1 MTSRFSLHAIGVVA
15 ACVLCSSTLY
25 AQNEEASNS
34 STSDNPGTE
43 VTRIEPTAEELEA
56 IRKQQVIDSLKS
68 KIGSQSSEIKNLE
81 KEIADVRAKLN
92 STLGQKDSLRKALA
106 TLELNKTLIEKDLS
120 ITQKK
125 IELSNASIAELDT
138 SITAAR
144 IKIDQGKS
152 ALAKSLRAIEQ
163 GEEEGLGSGLSKL
176 VSAGSLSEMLDVAA
190 RIRDFQEAILYQ
202 VDVISEE
209 KKKLEETQA
218 EHANQLTSLVYL
230 QLDLVDKQKVVESNK
245 KEKTYLL
252 NSTKNQ
258 EATYQKQLAE
268 RKAKIAKLQA
278 ELNAYEEQLRVEID
292 PATLPA
298 TGSGVL
304 KWPLAKHTI
313 TQYFGNTAFA
323 SKNAQVYSGKGHNGI
338 DIAASVGT
346 PVQASLTGTVI
357 DTGDTDVACPGSS
370 YGKYVLIK
378 HNNGLTTLY
387 AHLSVIRT
395 TVGASVV
402 TGQVIGLSG
411 NTGYSTGPH
420 LHFTVF
426 ASKAVTVINRK
437 SAACGTI
444 MKIPVSPQNGY
455 LNPLSYLLK

>member
-1 MTSRFSLHAIGVVA
+1 MRTLSAQAMVVILTSVVY
-15 ACVLCSSTLY
+15 VSTLN
-25 AQNEEASNS
+25 AQTETANS
-34 STSDNPGTE
+34 STTENPGTE
-43 VTRIEPTAEELEA
+43 VTRIEPTPEEFEA
-56 IRKQQVIDSLKS
+56 IRKQENIDNLKS
-68 KIGSQSSEIKNLE
+68 KIGAQSSEIKNLE
-81 KEIADVRAKLN
+81 KEIADVRAKLT
-92 STLGQKDSLRKALA
+92 STLGQKDSLRKALS

-120 ITQKK
+120 ITKKK
-125 IELSNASIAELDT
+125 IEISNTTISELDT
-138 SITAAR
+138 NITAAR
-144 IKIDQGKS
+144 IKINQSKA
-152 ALAKSLRAIEQ
+152 ALAKSLRSIEQ
-163 GEEEGLGSGLSKL
+163 GEGQGVGDGLTKFI
-176 VSAGSLSEMLDVAA
+176 SAGSLSEMLDVAA
-190 RIRDFQEAILYQ
+190 RIREFQEAILYQ
-202 VDVISEE
+202 VEVISEE
-209 KKKLEETQA
+209 KKSLEETQA
-218 EHANQLTSLVYL
+218 EHANQLASLVYL
-230 QLDLVDKQKVVESNK
+230 QLDLVDKQKVIESNK

-252 NSTKNQ
+252 NSTRNQ
-258 EATYQKQLAE
+258 EAAYQKQLTE
-268 RKAKIAKLQA
+268 RRAKIAKLQA

-323 SKNAQVYSGKGHNGI
+323 SKNAQVYNGKGHNGI

-346 PVQASLTGTVI
+346 PVQSSLTGTVI
-357 DTGDTDVACPGSS
+357 DIGDTDVACPGSS

-395 TVGASVV
+395 SIGASVV

-426 ASKAVTVINRK
+426 ASKAVSVINRR